1 MNPASA
7 AITLP
12 TDAFGASHL
21 WAQADWVIRG
31 IAVLLFVMSV
41 LNWALIVLRILRQ
54 MRARGARQAAENF
67 WEAPDYASALATL
80 RARAPDSSFTARA
93 EQGAHA
99 AARLRQPAGVTSLG
113 GAIDPHE
120 FLTRALRQ
128 SLAAATARLE
138 SGLTLLAS
146 IGSTAPFI
154 GLFGT
159 VWGIYHALI
168 QISASGAATI
178 DKVAG
183 PVGES
188 LIMTAFG
195 LFVAIPA
202 VLAYNAF
209 TRANRLELAALDA
222 FAHDLHD
229 YLTTGARLT
238 PTRGAQS

>member
-80 RARAPDSSFTARA
+80 RARAPDSSFTALA